1 MKLSKRLKSIAD
13 LILESTDV
21 IDVGADHGLLSIYL
35 NKYKNCSCLATD
47 ISHKSLERARINS
60 IKYDSSISLMVTD
73 GLRGISLKDQVI
85 VIAGM
90 GTKTIKKILD
100 IKLDNDLIIMS
111 HTNINELKEFLASKS
126 YNIVLEKEVFD
137 KRYYTI
143 IKASKFF

>member
-13 LILESTDV
+13 LILDGSDV

-47 ISHKSLERARINS
+47 ISHKSLERAKINS
-60 IKYDSSISLMVTD
+60 IKYNSSISFMVTD
-73 GLRGISLKDQVI
+73 GLNGINLSNQVI

-100 IKLDNDLIIMS
+100 IELDNDLIIMS

-143 IKASKFF
+143 IKASKLF